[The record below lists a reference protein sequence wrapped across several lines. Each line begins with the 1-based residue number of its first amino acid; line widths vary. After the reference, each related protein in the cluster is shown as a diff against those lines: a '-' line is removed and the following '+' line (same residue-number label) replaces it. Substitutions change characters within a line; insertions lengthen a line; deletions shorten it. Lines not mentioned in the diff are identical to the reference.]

1 MSNIGENIRKYRKA
15 RGMSQEQLSFE
26 VGVKRAVISK
36 YENGFIAPSLAMIE
50 KIAKALDVTISEI
63 YIGLSSALVQ
73 TPEGTIADYEAME
86 NEELIKYY
94 QQLNK
99 SGKEEALCY
108 IQYLT
113 TQTKYT
119 KADKE

>member
-1 MSNIGENIRKYRKA
+1 MFLVLVKNFFEKTLTLCSKQDTIKIKKGDIMSNIGENIRKYRKA

-63 YIGLSSALVQ
+63 YIGL
-73 TPEGTIADYEAME
+73 
-86 NEELIKYY
+86 
-94 QQLNK
+94 
-99 SGKEEALCY
+99 
-108 IQYLT
+108 
-113 TQTKYT
+113 
-119 KADKE
+119 